1 MKLCWPR
8 EMHEVML
15 AQRDAWSDVGPE
27 RCLELS
33 WPREMHG
40 VMLAQRDAWSYVEV
54 VGHSLKT
61 C

>member
-1 MKLCWPR
+1 MELCWPR
-8 EMHEVML
+8 EM
-15 AQRDAWSDVGPE
+15 P
-27 RCLELS
+27 
-33 WPREMHG
+33 G